1 MENIGIQAPH
11 ILLSFFLSVSVIKH
25 LFLVTA
31 FFFLSLAMWQSKLER
46 LSLWGLYKLVQYLG
60 VGPRAY
66 LQSWAWQVGYSHKH
80 IIYVRDKRSSLFYLP
95 VSDEEEKV
103 L

>member
-1 MENIGIQAPH
+1 METIGIQAPH

-31 FFFLSLAMWQSKLER
+31 LSSLSLTMWQSKLER
-46 LSLWGLYKLVQYLG
+46 LYLSGFYRLVQYLR

-66 LQSWAWQVGYSHKH
+66 L
-80 IIYVRDKRSSLFYLP
+80 
-95 VSDEEEKV
+95 
-103 L
+103 